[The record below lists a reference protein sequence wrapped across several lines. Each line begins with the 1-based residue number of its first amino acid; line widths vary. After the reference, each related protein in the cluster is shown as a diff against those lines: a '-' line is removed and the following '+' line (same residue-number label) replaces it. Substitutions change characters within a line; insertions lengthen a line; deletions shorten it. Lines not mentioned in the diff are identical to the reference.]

1 MGMVTSV
8 TIDGL
13 SRADGTTARTI
24 TMQRVGN
31 VTNGFILRESLSG
44 QPNQQLAQ
52 SVTVRSTETPGV
64 GGANNPTRNIQA
76 HWTWPYELPT
86 APGVVAGTVTLNKT
100 GLHVPA
106 NCPAN
111 VRKDIRIQ
119 IAIMGSGV
127 AGTYGKAICYD
138 ALVNGDPPF

>member
-1 MGMVTSV
+1 MGLVSSV

-13 SRADGTTARTI
+13 SRADGTTVRSI

-31 VTNGFILRESLSG
+31 VTNGFILRESLAG

-52 SVTVRSTETPGV
+52 SVTVRSTETPGPS
-64 GGANNPTRNIQA
+64 GANNPTRNVQA
-76 HWTWPYELPT
+76 HWVWPYESAT
-86 APGVVAGTVTLNKT
+86 EPGVVAGTVTLNKT

-111 VRKDIRIQ
+111 VRKDIRYQ
-119 IAIMGSGV
+119 LALMAASA
-127 AGTYGKAICYD
+127 AGTYGKAIICD
-138 ALVNGDPPF
+138 MILDGNPPF